1 MKKKEKILITGGAGY
16 LGSMI
21 TTYLVYQ
28 GYEVTVIDKLIY
40 SKNSLTHLFVY
51 SNFSLVIDDVTKKKI
66 ILNHL
71 KNKDIIIPLAA
82 LVGAPL
88 CEKNKKL
95 ATKLNVKVIENIC
108 HNLKKKQK
116 IIFLTTN
123 SGYGVGEKKKYCD
136 ETSSLRPVSYYG
148 KTKNQAE
155 EIIRKRGNQIS
166 FRLATVFGFSFRMRT
181 DLLVNFMVLQA
192 FKRKKIK
199 IFEPHFR
206 RNFVHILDVVKAI
219 HFSILNFKRLKN
231 NVFNLGLSNAN
242 ITKLQLLKKIKRK
255 INKFKIIIDE
265 TKKDPDQRDYFVSNK
280 KIEKTGFKASISLEK
295 GIDELVDIYSLDNTN
310 FKNNY

>member
-1 MKKKEKILITGGAGY
+1 MSRILITGGGGY
-16 LGSMI
+16 IGSMLSTELI
-21 TTYLVYQ
+21 RI
-28 GYEVTVIDKLIY
+28 GHKVTVIDLMKY
-40 SKNSLTHLFVY
+40 
-51 SNFSLVIDDVTKKKI
+51 KKDS
-66 ILNHL
+66 LNHL
-71 KNKDIIIPLAA
+71 FFNKNFKLIEKDVRNKKVIKDLLKKNEFIIPLAA

-255 INKFKIIIDE
+255 INKFKIIIDD

-280 KIEKTGFKASISLEK
+280 KIEKKGFKASISLEK
-295 GIDELVDIYSLDNTN
+295 GIEELVDIYSLDNTN